1 VNYLLGILFLVGAGA
16 WGYRRHRRERDW
28 IKPVLVCLFCT
39 WWLAA
44 VLCPFFKDVR
54 NPVYLALAVLSFTWS
69 RSDRSP
75 NRAILFHPALLSFL
89 ALIVVSTLWAVNPK
103 DTALRAVGLLLAF
116 VFIWNLLR
124 TTDLN
129 RIAAWLADGLL
140 YASYA
145 TIVLIAVGGSTSEAV
160 AEGGRLNLGADL
172 QATGTA
178 AVCLWA
184 LVRLFAEGMSQKGK
198 RRIFHFILAAVALL
212 AMLRTGTR
220 GTLIQLVIVLPLLAT
235 IRLSMKNVAGVAVRY
250 LLLALVM
257 LGAGVAIWA
266 SLGEERQSSYMAAFR
281 IDKNEGVQDTRSSTW
296 LPAME
301 KARERP
307 WLGRGFGS
315 SSFYMLSDEEYK
327 GFDSMTMAFRTTVHS
342 QYLEVFYEF
351 GLLGFLVFI
360 WLLVALLQNVIRIYS
375 YSGPQALLWR
385 ILAIYAVVG
394 VVEGLTHGGQI
405 TTGEMNLLQRW
416 ILYCC
421 VLAFPL
427 AWSQLKHPL
436 AVLHPA
442 ARLRA
447 SRGKQVRVPQPAQ
460 LALAKVK
467 ASTRARR
474 MWLKPSPF
482 RRMRL

>member
-1 VNYLLGILFLVGAGA
+1 MNYLLGILFLVGAAA
-16 WGYRRHRRERDW
+16 WGYWRHRHERDW
-28 IKPVLVCLFCT
+28 IKQVLVCLFCT

-44 VLCPFFKDVR
+44 VMCPFFKDVR

-75 NRAILFHPALLSFL
+75 NRTLLFHPALLSFL

-103 DTALRAVGLLLAF
+103 DAAERAFGLLLAF

-124 TTDLN
+124 TTDLT
-129 RIAAWLADGLL
+129 RIAVWLADGLL

-145 TIVLIAVGGSTSEAV
+145 VIVLIAVGGGASEAV
-160 AEGGRLNLGADL
+160 QGAGRLNLGEDL

-178 AVCLWA
+178 AMCLWA

-198 RRIFHFILAAVALL
+198 RRIFHFILAAVTLV

-220 GTLIQLVIVLPLLAT
+220 GTVVQLAIVLPLLAT
-235 IRLSMKNVAGVAVRY
+235 IRLPMKNVASLAMQY
-250 LLLALVM
+250 LLLAVLMLVT
-257 LGAGVAIWA
+257 AVAIWA
-266 SLGEERQSSYMAAFR
+266 SLGEERQSSYRASFR
-281 IDKNEGVQDTRSSTW
+281 IDKNEGALDTRSLVW
-296 LPAME
+296 IPAME

-315 SSFYMLSDEEYK
+315 SSFYALTDEEYK
-327 GFDSMTMAFRTTVHS
+327 EFNSRTMALRTTVHS

-351 GLLGFLVFI
+351 GVLGFLVFA
-360 WLLVALLQNVIRIYS
+360 WLLVVLLQNAIRIYS
-375 YSGPQALLWR
+375 YRGPQAWVWR

-405 TTGEMNLLQRW
+405 TTGELNLLQRW

-427 AWSQLKHPL
+427 AWCPLKQRFAVSRL
-436 AVLHPA
+436 AG
-442 ARLRA
+442 RMRA
-447 SRGKQVRVPQPAQ
+447 SRRKQVKIPQPAQ
-460 LALAKVK
+460 PAPANDK

-474 MWLKPSPF
+474 MWPRPSPF
-482 RRMRL
+482 LRTRP

>member
-1 VNYLLGILFLVGAGA
+1 VNYILGILFLVGAGA
-16 WGYRRHRRERDW
+16 WGYWRHRRERDW

-39 WWLAA
+39 WWLAS
-44 VLCPFFKDVR
+44 VMCPFFKDVR

-89 ALIVVSTLWAVNPK
+89 ALIVISTLWAVNPK
-103 DTALRAVGLLLAF
+103 DAALRAVGLLLAF

-124 TTDLN
+124 TTDLT
-129 RIAAWLADGLL
+129 RIAVWLADGLL

-145 TIVLIAVGGSTSEAV
+145 TIVLIAVGGSASEAV

-198 RRIFHFILAAVALL
+198 RRIFHFILAAVALV

-220 GTLIQLVIVLPLLAT
+220 GTVIQLAIVLPLLAT
-235 IRLSMKNVAGVAVRY
+235 IRLPMKNVASVAMQY

-257 LGAGVAIWA
+257 LAAGVAIWTP
-266 SLGEERQSSYMAAFR
+266 LGEERQSSYMAAFR
-281 IDKNEGVQDTRSSTW
+281 IDKNEGVQNTRSATW
-296 LPAME
+296 IPVME

-315 SSFYMLSDEEYK
+315 SSFYTLTDEEYK
-327 GFDSMTMAFRTTVHS
+327 EFDSMQSAYRTTVHS

-351 GLLGFLVFI
+351 GVLGFLVFA
-360 WLLVALLQNVIRIYS
+360 WLLVVLLQNAIRIYS
-375 YSGPQALLWR
+375 YRGPQAWVWR

-394 VVEGLTHGGQI
+394 PIEGMTHGGQI
-405 TTGEMNLLQRW
+405 TTGELNLLERW
-416 ILYCC
+416 ILYCS

-427 AWSQLKHPL
+427 AWCPLKQRFAVSRL
-436 AVLHPA
+436 A
-442 ARLRA
+442 RRMRT
-447 SRGKQVRVPQPAQ
+447 SRRKQVRIPQPAQ

-467 ASTRARR
+467 ASTRAKQ
-474 MWLKPSPF
+474 MWPRPSLF
-482 RRMRL
+482 RRMRP

>member
-44 VLCPFFKDVR
+44 VLCPFFKDIR
-54 NPVYLALAVLSFTWS
+54 NPVYLALAVWSFTWS

-75 NRAILFHPALLSFL
+75 NRALPFHPALLAFL
-89 ALIVVSTLWAVNPK
+89 ALIVVSTLWAVNLK
-103 DTALRAVGLLLAF
+103 DAALRAFGLLLAF

-124 TTDLN
+124 TTDLT

-145 TIVLIAVGGSTSEAV
+145 AIVLIAVGGRTPEAV
-160 AEGGRLNLGADL
+160 AGGGRLTLSDDL
-172 QATGTA
+172 QATGAA

-198 RRIFHFILAAVALL
+198 RRIVHFILAAVALM

-220 GTLIQLVIVLPLLAT
+220 GTLIELAIVLPLLAS
-235 IRLSMKNVAGVAVRY
+235 IRLPMKNVASLAMRY

-257 LGAGVAIWA
+257 LAAVVAIWL
-266 SLGEERQSSYMAAFR
+266 SLGEERQSSYRASFR
-281 IDKNEGVQDTRSSTW
+281 IDKNEGALDTRSSTW
-296 LPAME
+296 MPAME

-315 SSFYMLSDEEYK
+315 SSFYMLTDEEYK
-327 GFDSMTMAFRTTVHS
+327 EFDSRTMAFRTTVHS

-351 GLLGFLVFI
+351 GVLGFLVFI

-375 YSGPQALLWR
+375 YSGPEAGLWR

-421 VLAFPL
+421 VLSFPL
-427 AWSQLKHPL
+427 ASSSLKQRF
-436 AVLHPA
+436 AVSRLA
-442 ARLRA
+442 ARMRA
-447 SRGKQVRVPQPAQ
+447 SRRKQVRIPQPPQA
-460 LALAKVK
+460 ALANNK
-467 ASTRARR
+467 AHTRARR
-474 MWLKPSPF
+474 MWPRPSPF
-482 RRMRL
+482 LRTRP